1 MIEKVYAPNL
11 HLFAFHLCKVL
22 RDEGNNRVENPQ
34 KLWNKC
40 DEILEK
46 LHFSER
52 LNIVDETFEISPIK
66 IAGKLPNSEIPI
78 TVRIYPQCLYDS
90 YAVAFNLRRPEQ
102 ENGKK
107 TEEVSLNFFR
117 KINRTQIFLPEF
129 VDSSLGQTLL
139 ITAFIP
145 EEFKQSSIED
155 LENLAQKCLE
165 EFIPNNQQ
173 RPPLQNQGELF
184 GSPIFEYDNLSQ
196 INLDSSDIH
205 YCHILIWLFR
215 ENQSSE
221 DFIDCYSEFIDLFY
235 YRNKVITAYQQSLK
249 QYEKAFNYYGEIEG
263 EIKSLNEFLNQE
275 ITDESFLNEAD
286 LKFLKQ
292 KLKILSQQDFTYSQT
307 LRNLKHYRN
316 TIAINSKNYKQTLKT
331 IQRKLKTI
339 QQKLEE
345 KPLIN
350 YSQNLDFFLAFIDQ
364 DSKYFQER
372 IKDELNYFV
381 EGSTLVD
388 RAIASIRGIT
398 EIEQTENQRHQ
409 EERDKQNNYDLQ
421 ITILAVG
428 TGMSA
433 GGITGSSSG
442 LLLNQYAT
450 DYPVITFGIS
460 LTLSFIVA
468 LLSGLF
474 IFGIGKIFKNKK
486 T

>member
-1 MIEKVYAPNL
+1 M
-11 HLFAFHLCKVL
+11 
-22 RDEGNNRVENPQ
+22 
-34 KLWNKC
+34 
-40 DEILEK
+40 EK
-46 LHFSER
+46 LRFSER
-52 LNIVDETFEISPIK
+52 LNLAQYDDEVSEKSKNSLIK
-66 IAGKLPNSEIPI
+66 ISGKLPNSEIPI
-78 TVRIYPQCLYDS
+78 AGRIYSQCLYDS

-107 TEEVSLNFFR
+107 TEEISLDFFR
-117 KINRTQIFLPEF
+117 KINRDQIFLPKF

-145 EEFKQSSIED
+145 EEFKQSSIKD
-155 LENLAQKCLE
+155 LEILAQKCLE

-173 RPPLQNQGELF
+173 RPPLQNQGEVF

-196 INLDSSDIH
+196 INLDSSDLP
-205 YCHILIWLFR
+205 YCHVLIWLFR

-221 DFIDCYSEFIDLFY
+221 DFIDCYSEFIDLFF

-249 QYEKAFNYYGEIEG
+249 QYEKAFKCYGEIEG

-292 KLKILSQQDFTYSQT
+292 KLKALSHQDFSYSQT

-316 TIAINSKNYKQTLKT
+316 TIGINSKNYKQTLKT
-331 IQRKLKTI
+331 IQRKLKEKSPI
-339 QQKLEE
+339 NSEQK
-345 KPLIN
+345 
-350 YSQNLDFFLAFIDQ
+350 LDFFLAFINE
-364 DSKYFQER
+364 DSQYFQER

-388 RAIASIRGIT
+388 RAIASIRGII
-398 EIEQTENQRHQ
+398 EIDQTENQLGH
-409 EERDKQNNYDLQ
+409 EERDKENNYDLQ

>member
-11 HLFAFHLCKVL
+11 HLFAFHLWKVL
-22 RDEGNNRVENPQ
+22 RDDGNNRVENPQ
-34 KLWNKC
+34 KLFDKC
-40 DEILEK
+40 YQILEK
-46 LHFSER
+46 LRFSER
-52 LNIVDETFEISPIK
+52 LNLAQYDDEVSEKSKNSLIK
-66 IAGKLPNSEIPI
+66 IYGKLPNSEIPI
-78 TVRIYPQCLYDS
+78 AGRIYPQCLHDS

-107 TEEVSLNFFR
+107 TEEISLDFFR
-117 KINRTQIFLPEF
+117 KINRGQIFLPKF

-155 LENLAQKCLE
+155 LEILAQKCLE

-205 YCHILIWLFR
+205 YCHVLIWLFR

-221 DFIDCYSEFIDLFY
+221 DFIDCYSEFIDLFF
-235 YRNKVITAYQQSLK
+235 YRNKVITAYQESLK
-249 QYEKAFNYYGEIEG
+249 QYEKAFNYYGKIEQ

-275 ITDESFLNEAD
+275 ITDESFLNEKD
-286 LKFLKQ
+286 LKLLKQ

-316 TIAINSKNYKQTLKT
+316 TIAINSKNYQQTLKT
-331 IQRKLKTI
+331 IQRKLK
-339 QQKLEE
+339 E
-345 KPLIN
+345 KSLIN
-350 YSQNLDFFLAFIDQ
+350 YSQNLDFFLGFINQ
-364 DSKYFQER
+364 DSQYFQER
-372 IKDELNYFV
+372 INDQLNYFV

-398 EIEQTENQRHQ
+398 EIEQTENQHRQ
-409 EERDKQNNYDLQ
+409 EEWEKQNNYDLQ

-450 DYPVITFGIS
+450 DYPFITFGIS
-460 LTLSFIVA
+460 LALSFIVA

-474 IFGIGKIFKNKK
+474 TFGIGKIFKNKK

>member
-1 MIEKVYAPNL
+1 
-11 HLFAFHLCKVL
+11 
-22 RDEGNNRVENPQ
+22 
-34 KLWNKC
+34 
-40 DEILEK
+40 
-46 LHFSER
+46 
-52 LNIVDETFEISPIK
+52 
-66 IAGKLPNSEIPI
+66 
-78 TVRIYPQCLYDS
+78 
-90 YAVAFNLRRPEQ
+90 RPE
-102 ENGKK
+102 EESGKK

-117 KINRTQIFLPEF
+117 EINRDQIFLPKF

-145 EEFKQSSIED
+145 EELKQSSIED

-215 ENQSSE
+215 EHQSSE
-221 DFIDCYSEFIDLFY
+221 DFIDCYSEFIDLFF

-263 EIKSLNEFLNQE
+263 EIKSLNKFLDLN
-275 ITDESFLNEAD
+275 ITDKSFLKEEE
-286 LKFLKQ
+286 LKSLKQ
-292 KLKILSQQDFTYSQT
+292 KLKVLSQQDFTYSQT

-316 TIAINSKNYKQTLKT
+316 TIAINSKNYQQTLKT
-331 IQRKLKTI
+331 IQRKLK
-339 QQKLEE
+339 E
-345 KPLIN
+345 KSLIN

-364 DSKYFQER
+364 DSQYFQER
-372 IKDELNYFV
+372 INDQLNYFV

-398 EIEQTENQRHQ
+398 EIEQTENQLGQ
-409 EERDKQNNYDLQ
+409 EKREKENNYDLQ

-433 GGITGSSSG
+433 GGITASSSG
-442 LLLNQYAT
+442 LLLSQNSINS
-450 DYPVITFGIS
+450 PVKNFEIA
-460 LTLSFIVA
+460 LVLSFIVA
-468 LLSGLF
+468 LLSYVF
-474 IFGIGKIFKNKK
+474 IFVIGKIVKYLKKKK

>member
-11 HLFAFHLCKVL
+11 HLFAFHLWKVL
-22 RDEGNNRVENPQ
+22 RDDGNNRVENPQ
-34 KLWNKC
+34 KLFDKC
-40 DEILEK
+40 YQILEK
-46 LHFSER
+46 LRFSER
-52 LNIVDETFEISPIK
+52 LNLAQYDDEVSEKSKNSLIK
-66 IAGKLPNSEIPI
+66 IYGKLPNSEIPI
-78 TVRIYPQCLYDS
+78 AGRIYPQCLHDS

-107 TEEVSLNFFR
+107 TEEISLDFFR
-117 KINRTQIFLPEF
+117 KINRGQIFLPKF

-145 EEFKQSSIED
+145 EEFKKSSIKD
-155 LENLAQKCLE
+155 LEILAQKCLE

-173 RPPLQNQGELF
+173 RPPLQNQGEVF

-205 YCHILIWLFR
+205 YCHVLIWLFR

-221 DFIDCYSEFIDLFY
+221 DFIDCYSEFIDLFF
-235 YRNKVITAYQQSLK
+235 YRNKVITAYQESLK
-249 QYEKAFNYYGEIEG
+249 QYEKAFNYYGKIEQ

-275 ITDESFLNEAD
+275 ITDESFLNEKD
-286 LKFLKQ
+286 LKLLKQ

-316 TIAINSKNYKQTLKT
+316 TIAINSKNYQQTLKT
-331 IQRKLKTI
+331 IQRKLK
-339 QQKLEE
+339 E
-345 KPLIN
+345 KSLIN
-350 YSQNLDFFLAFIDQ
+350 YSQNLDFFLGFINQ
-364 DSKYFQER
+364 DSQYFQER
-372 IKDELNYFV
+372 INDQLNYFV

-398 EIEQTENQRHQ
+398 EIEQTENQHRQ
-409 EERDKQNNYDLQ
+409 EEWEKQNNYDLQ

-450 DYPVITFGIS
+450 DYPFITFGIS
-460 LTLSFIVA
+460 LALSFIVA

-474 IFGIGKIFKNKK
+474 TFGIGKIFKNKK

>member
-11 HLFAFHLCKVL
+11 HLFAFHLWKVL
-22 RDEGNNRVENPQ
+22 RDDGNNRVENPQ
-34 KLWNKC
+34 KLFDKC
-40 DEILEK
+40 YQILEK
-46 LHFSER
+46 LRFSER
-52 LNIVDETFEISPIK
+52 LNLAQYDDEVSEKSKNSLIK

-78 TVRIYPQCLYDS
+78 AGRIYSQCLYDS

-107 TEEVSLNFFR
+107 TEEISLDFFR
-117 KINRTQIFLPEF
+117 KINRDQIFLPKF

-145 EEFKQSSIED
+145 EEFKQSSIKD
-155 LENLAQKCLE
+155 LEILAQKCLE

-173 RPPLQNQGELF
+173 RPPLQNQGEVF

-205 YCHILIWLFR
+205 YCHVLIWLFR

-221 DFIDCYSEFIDLFY
+221 DFIDCYSEFIDLFF

-249 QYEKAFNYYGEIEG
+249 QYEKAFKCYGEIEG

-292 KLKILSQQDFTYSQT
+292 KLKALSHQDFSYSQT

-316 TIAINSKNYKQTLKT
+316 TIGINSKNYKQTLKT
-331 IQRKLKTI
+331 IQRKLKEKSPI
-339 QQKLEE
+339 NSEQK
-345 KPLIN
+345 
-350 YSQNLDFFLAFIDQ
+350 LDFFLAFINE
-364 DSKYFQER
+364 DSQYFQER

-388 RAIASIRGIT
+388 RAIASIRGII
-398 EIEQTENQRHQ
+398 EIDQTENQLGH
-409 EERDKQNNYDLQ
+409 EERDKENNYDLQ

>member
-11 HLFAFHLCKVL
+11 HLFAFHLYKVL
-22 RDEGNNRVENPQ
+22 RNDGNNRVENPQ
-34 KLWNKC
+34 KLFDKC
-40 DEILEK
+40 YQILEK
-46 LHFSER
+46 LRFSER
-52 LNIVDETFEISPIK
+52 LNLAQYDDEVSEKSKNSLIK
-66 IAGKLPNSEIPI
+66 IYGKLPNSEIPI
-78 TVRIYPQCLYDS
+78 AGRIYPQCLHDS

-107 TEEVSLNFFR
+107 TEEISLDFFR
-117 KINRTQIFLPEF
+117 KINRDQIFLPKF

-145 EEFKQSSIED
+145 EEFKQSSIKD
-155 LENLAQKCLE
+155 LEILAQKCLE

-173 RPPLQNQGELF
+173 RPPLQNQGEVF

-205 YCHILIWLFR
+205 YCHVLIWLFR

-221 DFIDCYSEFIDLFY
+221 DFIDCYSEFIDLFF

-249 QYEKAFNYYGEIEG
+249 QYEKAFKCYGEIEG

-292 KLKILSQQDFTYSQT
+292 KLKALSHQDFSYSQT

-316 TIAINSKNYKQTLKT
+316 TIGINSKNYKQTLKT
-331 IQRKLKTI
+331 IQRKLKEKSPI
-339 QQKLEE
+339 NSEQK
-345 KPLIN
+345 
-350 YSQNLDFFLAFIDQ
+350 LDFFLAFINE
-364 DSKYFQER
+364 DSQYFQER

-388 RAIASIRGIT
+388 RAIASIRGII
-398 EIEQTENQRHQ
+398 EIDQTENQLGH
-409 EERDKQNNYDLQ
+409 EERDKENNYDLQ

>member
-11 HLFAFHLCKVL
+11 HLFAFHLWKVL
-22 RDEGNNRVENPQ
+22 RDDGNNRVENPQ
-34 KLWNKC
+34 KLFDKC
-40 DEILEK
+40 YQILEK
-46 LHFSER
+46 LRFSER
-52 LNIVDETFEISPIK
+52 LNLAQYDDEVSEKSKNSLIK
-66 IAGKLPNSEIPI
+66 ISGKLPNSEIPI
-78 TVRIYPQCLYDS
+78 AGRIYSQCLYDS

-107 TEEVSLNFFR
+107 TEEISLDFFR
-117 KINRTQIFLPEF
+117 KINRDQIFLPKF

-145 EEFKQSSIED
+145 EEFKQSSIKD
-155 LENLAQKCLE
+155 LEILAQKCLE

-173 RPPLQNQGELF
+173 RPPLQNQGEVF

-196 INLDSSDIH
+196 INLDSSDLP
-205 YCHILIWLFR
+205 YCHVLIWLFR

-221 DFIDCYSEFIDLFY
+221 DFIDCYSEFIDLFF

-249 QYEKAFNYYGEIEG
+249 QYEKAFKCYGEIEG

-292 KLKILSQQDFTYSQT
+292 KLKALSHQDFSYSQT

-316 TIAINSKNYKQTLKT
+316 TIGINSKNYKQTLKT
-331 IQRKLKTI
+331 IQRKLKEKSPI
-339 QQKLEE
+339 NSEQK
-345 KPLIN
+345 
-350 YSQNLDFFLAFIDQ
+350 LDFFLAFINE
-364 DSKYFQER
+364 DSQYFQER

-388 RAIASIRGIT
+388 RAIASIRGII
-398 EIEQTENQRHQ
+398 EIDQTENQLGH
-409 EERDKQNNYDLQ
+409 EERDKENNYDLQ

>member
-11 HLFAFHLCKVL
+11 HLFAFHLYKVL
-22 RDEGNNRVENPQ
+22 RNDGNNRVENPQ
-34 KLWNKC
+34 KLFDKC
-40 DEILEK
+40 YQILEK
-46 LHFSER
+46 LRFSER
-52 LNIVDETFEISPIK
+52 LNLAQYDDEVSEKSKNSLIK
-66 IAGKLPNSEIPI
+66 IYGKLPNSEIPI
-78 TVRIYPQCLYDS
+78 AGRIYSQCLYDS

-117 KINRTQIFLPEF
+117 EINRDQIFLPKF

-145 EEFKQSSIED
+145 EEFKQSSIKD
-155 LENLAQKCLE
+155 LEILAQKCLE

-173 RPPLQNQGELF
+173 RPPLQNQGEVF

-205 YCHILIWLFR
+205 YCHVLIWLFR

-221 DFIDCYSEFIDLFY
+221 DFIDCYSEFIDLFF

-249 QYEKAFNYYGEIEG
+249 QYEKAFKCYGEIEG

-292 KLKILSQQDFTYSQT
+292 KLKALSHQDFSYSQT

-316 TIAINSKNYKQTLKT
+316 TIGINSKNYKQTLKT
-331 IQRKLKTI
+331 IQRKLKEKSPI
-339 QQKLEE
+339 NSEQK
-345 KPLIN
+345 
-350 YSQNLDFFLAFIDQ
+350 LDFFLAFINE
-364 DSKYFQER
+364 DSQYFQER

-388 RAIASIRGIT
+388 RAIASIRGII
-398 EIEQTENQRHQ
+398 EIDQTENQLGH
-409 EERDKQNNYDLQ
+409 EERDKENNYDLQ

>member
-11 HLFAFHLCKVL
+11 HLFAFHLCKAL
-22 RDEGNNRVENPQ
+22 RDDGNNRVENPQ
-34 KLWNKC
+34 KLFDKC
-40 DEILEK
+40 YQILEK
-46 LHFSER
+46 LRFSER
-52 LNIVDETFEISPIK
+52 LNLAQYDDEVSEKSKNSLIK
-66 IAGKLPNSEIPI
+66 IYGKLPNSEIPI
-78 TVRIYPQCLYDS
+78 AGKIYSQCLHDS

-102 ENGKK
+102 ENGQK
-107 TEEVSLNFFR
+107 TKPIPLIFFR
-117 KINRTQIFLPEF
+117 QINLDQIFLPEF

-145 EEFKQSSIED
+145 EEFKQSLIED

-165 EFIPNNQQ
+165 KLIPNEQQ

-196 INLDSSDIH
+196 INLDSSGIH
-205 YCHILIWLFR
+205 YCHVLIWLFT
-215 ENQSSE
+215 ENQSSK
-221 DFIDCYSEFIDLFY
+221 DFINCYSEFIDLFF

-249 QYEKAFNYYGEIEG
+249 QYEKAFNYYGKIEQ
-263 EIKSLNEFLNQE
+263 EIKSLNKFLNQE
-275 ITDESFLNEAD
+275 ITDESFLDEAD

-292 KLKILSQQDFTYSQT
+292 RLKALSHQDFTYSQT

-316 TIAINSKNYKQTLKT
+316 TIAINSKNYQQTLKT
-331 IQRKLKTI
+331 IQRKLKEKSPI
-339 QQKLEE
+339 NSEQK
-345 KPLIN
+345 
-350 YSQNLDFFLAFIDQ
+350 LDFFLAFINE
-364 DSKYFQER
+364 DSQYFQER

-398 EIEQTENQRHQ
+398 EIEQTENQHRQ
-409 EERDKQNNYDLQ
+409 EEWEKQNNYDLQ

-450 DYPVITFGIS
+450 DYPFITFGIS
-460 LTLSFIVA
+460 LALSFIVA

-474 IFGIGKIFKNKK
+474 TFGIGKIFKNKK

>member
-11 HLFAFHLCKVL
+11 HLFAFHLYKVL
-22 RDEGNNRVENPQ
+22 RNDGNNRVENPQ
-34 KLWNKC
+34 KLFDKC
-40 DEILEK
+40 YQILEK
-46 LHFSER
+46 LRFSER
-52 LNIVDETFEISPIK
+52 LNLAQYDDEVSEKSKNSLIK
-66 IAGKLPNSEIPI
+66 IYGKLPNSEIPI
-78 TVRIYPQCLYDS
+78 AGRIYPQCLHDS

-107 TEEVSLNFFR
+107 TEEISLDFFLE
-117 KINRTQIFLPEF
+117 INPDLIFLPEF

-155 LENLAQKCLE
+155 LEILAQKCLE
-165 EFIPNNQQ
+165 ELIPNNQQ
-173 RPPLQNQGELF
+173 RPPLQNQGEVF

-205 YCHILIWLFR
+205 YCHILIWLFT

-221 DFIDCYSEFIDLFY
+221 DFIDCYSEFIDLFF

-249 QYEKAFNYYGEIEG
+249 QYEKAFNYYGKIEG

-292 KLKILSQQDFTYSQT
+292 KLKALSHQDFTYSQT

-316 TIAINSKNYKQTLKT
+316 TIGINSKNYKQTLKT
-331 IQRKLKTI
+331 IQRKLKEKSPI
-339 QQKLEE
+339 NSEQK
-345 KPLIN
+345 
-350 YSQNLDFFLAFIDQ
+350 LDFFLAFINE
-364 DSKYFQER
+364 DSQYFQER

-398 EIEQTENQRHQ
+398 EIEQTENQRGH
-409 EERDKQNNYDLQ
+409 EERDKENNYDLQ

-468 LLSGLF
+468 LLSYLF

>member
-11 HLFAFHLCKVL
+11 HLFAFHLWKVL
-22 RDEGNNRVENPQ
+22 RDDGNNRVENPQ
-34 KLWNKC
+34 KLFDKC
-40 DEILEK
+40 YQILEK
-46 LHFSER
+46 LRFSER
-52 LNIVDETFEISPIK
+52 LNLAQYDDEVSEKSKNSLIK
-66 IAGKLPNSEIPI
+66 IYGKLPNSEIPI
-78 TVRIYPQCLYDS
+78 AGRIYPQCLHDS

-107 TEEVSLNFFR
+107 TEEISLDFFR
-117 KINRTQIFLPEF
+117 KINRGQIFLPKF

-145 EEFKQSSIED
+145 EEFKKSSIKD
-155 LENLAQKCLE
+155 LEILAQKCLE

-173 RPPLQNQGELF
+173 RPPLQNQGEVF

-205 YCHILIWLFR
+205 YCHVLIWLFR

-221 DFIDCYSEFIDLFY
+221 DFIDCYSEFIDLFF

-249 QYEKAFNYYGEIEG
+249 QYEKAFKCYGEIEG

-292 KLKILSQQDFTYSQT
+292 KLKALSHQDFSYSQT

-316 TIAINSKNYKQTLKT
+316 TIGINSKNYKQTLKT
-331 IQRKLKTI
+331 IQRKLKEKSPI
-339 QQKLEE
+339 NSEQK
-345 KPLIN
+345 
-350 YSQNLDFFLAFIDQ
+350 LDFFLAFINE
-364 DSKYFQER
+364 DSQYFQER

-388 RAIASIRGIT
+388 RAIASIRGII
-398 EIEQTENQRHQ
+398 EIDQTENQLGH
-409 EERDKQNNYDLQ
+409 EERDKENNYDLQ

>member
-11 HLFAFHLCKVL
+11 HLFAFHLWKVL
-22 RDEGNNRVENPQ
+22 RDDGNNRVENPQ
-34 KLWNKC
+34 KLFDKC
-40 DEILEK
+40 YQILEK
-46 LHFSER
+46 LRFSER
-52 LNIVDETFEISPIK
+52 LNLAQYDDEVSEKSKNSLIK
-66 IAGKLPNSEIPI
+66 IYGKLPNSETPI
-78 TVRIYPQCLYDS
+78 AGRIYPQCLHDS

-107 TEEVSLNFFR
+107 TEEISLDFFR
-117 KINRTQIFLPEF
+117 KINRGQIFLPKF

-155 LENLAQKCLE
+155 LEILAQKCLE

-205 YCHILIWLFR
+205 YCHILIWLFT
-215 ENQSSE
+215 ENQSSK
-221 DFIDCYSEFIDLFY
+221 DFIDCYSEFIDLFF
-235 YRNKVITAYQQSLK
+235 YRNKVITAYQESLK
-249 QYEKAFNYYGEIEG
+249 QYEKAFNYYGKIEQ

-275 ITDESFLNEAD
+275 ITDESFLNEKD
-286 LKFLKQ
+286 LKLLKQ

-316 TIAINSKNYKQTLKT
+316 TIAINSKNYQQTLKT
-331 IQRKLKTI
+331 IQRKLK
-339 QQKLEE
+339 E
-345 KPLIN
+345 KSLIN
-350 YSQNLDFFLAFIDQ
+350 YSQNLDFFLGFINQ
-364 DSKYFQER
+364 DSQYFQER
-372 IKDELNYFV
+372 INDQLNYFV

-398 EIEQTENQRHQ
+398 EIEQTENQHRQ
-409 EERDKQNNYDLQ
+409 EEWEKQNNYDLQ

-450 DYPVITFGIS
+450 DYPFITFGIS
-460 LTLSFIVA
+460 LALSFIVA

-474 IFGIGKIFKNKK
+474 TFGIGKIFKNKK

>member
-11 HLFAFHLCKVL
+11 HLFAFHLWKVL
-22 RDEGNNRVENPQ
+22 RDDGNNRVENPQ
-34 KLWNKC
+34 KLWDKC
-40 DEILEK
+40 NQILES

-52 LNIVDETFEISPIK
+52 LNLVDETFKISPIK
-66 IAGKLPNSEIPI
+66 IDEKLPNSEIPI

-107 TEEVSLNFFR
+107 TEEISLNFFR
-117 KINRTQIFLPEF
+117 EINRDQIFLPEF

-145 EEFKQSSIED
+145 EEFKQSLIEDLENLAQKD

-196 INLDSSDIH
+196 INLDSSDLPYFH
-205 YCHILIWLFR
+205 VLIWLFT

-221 DFIDCYSEFIDLFY
+221 DFINCYSEFIDLFY

-263 EIKSLNEFLNQE
+263 EIKSLNEFLNRE
-275 ITDESFLNEAD
+275 ITDESFLDEAD

-292 KLKILSQQDFTYSQT
+292 KLKALSHQDFTYSQT

-316 TIAINSKNYKQTLKT
+316 TIAINSKNYQQTLKT
-331 IQRKLKTI
+331 IERKLK
-339 QQKLEE
+339 E
-345 KPLIN
+345 KSLIN
-350 YSQNLDFFLAFIDQ
+350 YSQNLDFFLSFINQ

-372 IKDELNYFV
+372 INDELNYFV

-398 EIEQTENQRHQ
+398 EIEQTENQLGHEKREQ
-409 EERDKQNNYDLQ
+409 ENNYQLQ
-421 ITILAVG
+421 IKILAVG

-460 LTLSFIVA
+460 VIISFLVA
-468 LLSGLF
+468 LFFYVGILGLAW
-474 IFGIGKIFKNKK
+474 IFKKK
-486 T
+486 P

>member
-11 HLFAFHLCKVL
+11 HLFAFHLYKVL
-22 RDEGNNRVENPQ
+22 RNDGNNRVENPQ
-34 KLWNKC
+34 KLFDKC
-40 DEILEK
+40 YQILEK
-46 LHFSER
+46 LRFSER
-52 LNIVDETFEISPIK
+52 LNLAQYDDEVSEKSKNSLIK
-66 IAGKLPNSEIPI
+66 IYGKLPNSEIPI
-78 TVRIYPQCLYDS
+78 AGRIYPQCLHDS

-107 TEEVSLNFFR
+107 TEEISLDFFR
-117 KINRTQIFLPEF
+117 EINRDQIFLPEF
-129 VDSSLGQTLL
+129 VNSSLGQTLL

-165 EFIPNNQQ
+165 KFIPNNQQ

-196 INLDSSDIH
+196 INIDSSDIH

-221 DFIDCYSEFIDLFY
+221 DFINCYSEFIDLFC
-235 YRNKVITAYQQSLK
+235 YRNKVITAYQESLK
-249 QYEKAFNYYGEIEG
+249 QYEKAFKCYGEIEG
-263 EIKSLNEFLNQE
+263 EIKSLNKFLNQE
-275 ITDESFLNEAD
+275 ITDESFLNEKD
-286 LKFLKQ
+286 LKLLKQ

-316 TIAINSKNYKQTLKT
+316 TIAINSKNYQQTLKT
-331 IQRKLKTI
+331 IQRKLKEKSPI
-339 QQKLEE
+339 NSEQK
-345 KPLIN
+345 
-350 YSQNLDFFLAFIDQ
+350 LDFFLAFINE
-364 DSKYFQER
+364 DSQYFQER

-388 RAIASIRGIT
+388 RAIASIRGII
-398 EIEQTENQRHQ
+398 EIDQTENQLGH
-409 EERDKQNNYDLQ
+409 EERDKENNYDLQ

>member
-22 RDEGNNRVENPQ
+22 RNDGNNRVENPQ
-34 KLWNKC
+34 KLLDKC
-40 DEILEK
+40 YQILEN

-52 LNIVDETFEISPIK
+52 LNLAQYDDEVSEKSKNSLIK
-66 IAGKLPNSEIPI
+66 IYGKLPNSETPI
-78 TVRIYPQCLYDS
+78 AGRIYPQCLHDS

-107 TEEVSLNFFR
+107 TEEISLDFFR
-117 KINRTQIFLPEF
+117 KINRGQIFLPKF

-145 EEFKQSSIED
+145 EEFKQSSIKD
-155 LENLAQKCLE
+155 LEILAQKCLE

-173 RPPLQNQGELF
+173 RPPLQNQGEVF

-205 YCHILIWLFR
+205 YCHVLIWLFR

-221 DFIDCYSEFIDLFY
+221 DFIDCYSKFIDLFF

-249 QYEKAFNYYGEIEG
+249 QYEKAFKCYGEIEG

-292 KLKILSQQDFTYSQT
+292 KLKALSHQDFSYSQT

-316 TIAINSKNYKQTLKT
+316 TIGINSKNYKQTLKT
-331 IQRKLKTI
+331 IQRKLKEKSPI
-339 QQKLEE
+339 NSEQK
-345 KPLIN
+345 
-350 YSQNLDFFLAFIDQ
+350 LDFFLAFINE
-364 DSKYFQER
+364 DSQYFQER

-388 RAIASIRGIT
+388 RAIASIRGII
-398 EIEQTENQRHQ
+398 EIDQTENQLGH
-409 EERDKQNNYDLQ
+409 EERDKENNYDLQ

>member
-22 RDEGNNRVENPQ
+22 RNDGNNRVENPQ
-34 KLWNKC
+34 KLLDKC
-40 DEILEK
+40 YQILEN

-52 LNIVDETFEISPIK
+52 LNLAQYDDEVSEKSKNSLIK
-66 IAGKLPNSEIPI
+66 IYGKLPNSETPI
-78 TVRIYPQCLYDS
+78 AGRIYPQCLHDS

-107 TEEVSLNFFR
+107 TEEISLDFFR
-117 KINRTQIFLPEF
+117 KINRGQIFLPKF

-145 EEFKQSSIED
+145 EEFKQSSIKD
-155 LENLAQKCLE
+155 LEILAQKCLE

-173 RPPLQNQGELF
+173 RPPLQNQGEVF

-205 YCHILIWLFR
+205 YCHVLIWLFR

-221 DFIDCYSEFIDLFY
+221 DFIDCYSEFIDLFF

-249 QYEKAFNYYGEIEG
+249 QYEKAFKCYGEIEG

-292 KLKILSQQDFTYSQT
+292 KLKALSHQDFSYSQT

-316 TIAINSKNYKQTLKT
+316 TIGINSKNYKQTLKT
-331 IQRKLKTI
+331 IQRKLKEKSPI
-339 QQKLEE
+339 NSEQK
-345 KPLIN
+345 
-350 YSQNLDFFLAFIDQ
+350 LDFFLAFINE
-364 DSKYFQER
+364 DSQYFQER

-388 RAIASIRGIT
+388 RAIASIRGII
-398 EIEQTENQRHQ
+398 EIDQTENQLGH
-409 EERDKQNNYDLQ
+409 EERDKENNYDLQ

>member
-11 HLFAFHLCKVL
+11 HLFAFHLYKVL
-22 RDEGNNRVENPQ
+22 RNDGNNRVENPQ
-34 KLWNKC
+34 KLFDKC
-40 DEILEK
+40 YQILEK
-46 LHFSER
+46 LRFSER
-52 LNIVDETFEISPIK
+52 LNLAQYDDEVSEKSKNSLIK
-66 IAGKLPNSEIPI
+66 IYGKLPNSEIPI
-78 TVRIYPQCLYDS
+78 AGRIYPQCLHDS

-102 ENGKK
+102 ENGQK
-107 TEEVSLNFFR
+107 TNPIPLIFFR
-117 KINRTQIFLPEF
+117 QINRDQIFLPKF

-145 EEFKQSSIED
+145 EEFKQSSIKD
-155 LENLAQKCLE
+155 LEILAQKCLE

-173 RPPLQNQGELF
+173 RPPLQNQGEVF

-205 YCHILIWLFR
+205 YCHVLIWLFR

-221 DFIDCYSEFIDLFY
+221 DFIDCYSEFIDLFF

-249 QYEKAFNYYGEIEG
+249 QYEKAFKCYGEIEG

-292 KLKILSQQDFTYSQT
+292 KLKALSHQDFSYSQT

-316 TIAINSKNYKQTLKT
+316 TIGINSKNYKQTLKT
-331 IQRKLKTI
+331 IQRKLKEKSPI
-339 QQKLEE
+339 NSEQK
-345 KPLIN
+345 
-350 YSQNLDFFLAFIDQ
+350 LDFFLAFINE
-364 DSKYFQER
+364 DSQYFQER

-388 RAIASIRGIT
+388 RAIASIRGII
-398 EIEQTENQRHQ
+398 EIDQTENQLGH
-409 EERDKQNNYDLQ
+409 EERDKENNYDLQ

>member
-11 HLFAFHLCKVL
+11 HLFAFHLWKVL
-22 RDEGNNRVENPQ
+22 RDDGNNRVENPQ
-34 KLWNKC
+34 KLFDKC
-40 DEILEK
+40 YQILEK
-46 LHFSER
+46 LRFSER
-52 LNIVDETFEISPIK
+52 LNLAQYDDEVSEKSKNSLIK
-66 IAGKLPNSEIPI
+66 IYGKLPNSETPI
-78 TVRIYPQCLYDS
+78 AGRIYPQCLHDS

-107 TEEVSLNFFR
+107 TEEISLDFFR
-117 KINRTQIFLPEF
+117 KINRGQIFLPKF

-155 LENLAQKCLE
+155 LEILAQKCLE

-205 YCHILIWLFR
+205 YCHVLIWLFR

-221 DFIDCYSEFIDLFY
+221 DFIDCYSEFIDLFF

-249 QYEKAFNYYGEIEG
+249 QYEKAFKCYGEIEG

-292 KLKILSQQDFTYSQT
+292 KLKALSHQDFSYSQT

-316 TIAINSKNYKQTLKT
+316 TIGINSKNYKQTLKT
-331 IQRKLKTI
+331 IQRKLKEKSPI
-339 QQKLEE
+339 NSEQK
-345 KPLIN
+345 
-350 YSQNLDFFLAFIDQ
+350 LDFFLAFINE
-364 DSKYFQER
+364 DSQYFQER

-388 RAIASIRGIT
+388 RAIASIRGII
-398 EIEQTENQRHQ
+398 EIDQTENQLGH
-409 EERDKQNNYDLQ
+409 EERDKENNYDLQ

>member
-22 RDEGNNRVENPQ
+22 RDDGNNRVENPQ
-34 KLWNKC
+34 KLWDNC
-40 DEILEK
+40 NQILEK

-52 LNIVDETFEISPIK
+52 LNLVDETFEISPIK
-66 IAGKLPNSEIPI
+66 IVGKLPNSEIPI

-90 YAVAFNLRRPEQ
+90 YALAFNLRRPE
-102 ENGKK
+102 EESGKK

-117 KINRTQIFLPEF
+117 EINRDQIFLPKF

-145 EEFKQSSIED
+145 EELKQSSIED

-215 ENQSSE
+215 EHQSSE
-221 DFIDCYSEFIDLFY
+221 DFIDCYSEFIDLFF

-263 EIKSLNEFLNQE
+263 EIKSLNKFLDLN
-275 ITDESFLNEAD
+275 ITDKSFLKEEE
-286 LKFLKQ
+286 LKSLKQ
-292 KLKILSQQDFTYSQT
+292 KLKVLSQQDFTYSQT

-316 TIAINSKNYKQTLKT
+316 TIAINSKNYQQTLKT
-331 IQRKLKTI
+331 IQRKLK
-339 QQKLEE
+339 E
-345 KPLIN
+345 KSLIN

-364 DSKYFQER
+364 DSQYFQER
-372 IKDELNYFV
+372 INDQLNYFV

-398 EIEQTENQRHQ
+398 EIEQTENQLGQ
-409 EERDKQNNYDLQ
+409 EKREKENNYDLQ

-433 GGITGSSSG
+433 GGITASSSG
-442 LLLNQYAT
+442 LLLSQNSINS
-450 DYPVITFGIS
+450 PVKNFEIA
-460 LTLSFIVA
+460 LVLSFIVA
-468 LLSGLF
+468 LLSYVF
-474 IFGIGKIFKNKK
+474 IFVIGKIVKYLKKKK

>member
-22 RDEGNNRVENPQ
+22 RNDGNNRVENPQ
-34 KLWNKC
+34 KLWDKC
-40 DEILEK
+40 DQILEN

-52 LNIVDETFEISPIK
+52 LNLVDETFEISPIK

-78 TVRIYPQCLYDS
+78 AGRIYSQCLYDS

-117 KINRTQIFLPEF
+117 KINPDKIFLPKF

-145 EEFKQSSIED
+145 EEFKKSSIKD
-155 LENLAQKCLE
+155 LEILAQKCLE

-173 RPPLQNQGELF
+173 RPPLQNQGEVF

-205 YCHILIWLFR
+205 YCHVLIWLFR

-221 DFIDCYSEFIDLFY
+221 DFIDCYSEFIDLFF

-249 QYEKAFNYYGEIEG
+249 QYEKAFKCYGEIEG

-292 KLKILSQQDFTYSQT
+292 KLKALSHQDFSYSQT

-316 TIAINSKNYKQTLKT
+316 TIGINSKNYKQTLKT
-331 IQRKLKTI
+331 IQRKLKEKSPI
-339 QQKLEE
+339 NSEQK
-345 KPLIN
+345 
-350 YSQNLDFFLAFIDQ
+350 LDFFLAFINE
-364 DSKYFQER
+364 DSQYFQER

-388 RAIASIRGIT
+388 RAIASIRGII
-398 EIEQTENQRHQ
+398 EIDQTENQLGH
-409 EERDKQNNYDLQ
+409 EERDKENNYDLQ

>member
-11 HLFAFHLCKVL
+11 HLFAFHLWKVL
-22 RDEGNNRVENPQ
+22 RDDGNNRVENPQ
-34 KLWNKC
+34 KLFDKC
-40 DEILEK
+40 YQILEK
-46 LHFSER
+46 LRFSER
-52 LNIVDETFEISPIK
+52 LNLAQYDDEVSEKSKNSLIK
-66 IAGKLPNSEIPI
+66 IYGKLPNSEIPI
-78 TVRIYPQCLYDS
+78 AGRIYPQCLHDS

-107 TEEVSLNFFR
+107 TEEISLDFFLE
-117 KINRTQIFLPEF
+117 INPDQIFLPKF
-129 VDSSLGQTLL
+129 VNSSLGQTLL

-145 EEFKQSSIED
+145 EEFKKSSIKD
-155 LENLAQKCLE
+155 LEILAQKCLE

-173 RPPLQNQGELF
+173 RPPLQNQGEVF

-205 YCHILIWLFR
+205 YCHVLIWLFR

-221 DFIDCYSEFIDLFY
+221 DFIDCYSEFIDLFF

-249 QYEKAFNYYGEIEG
+249 QYEKAFKCYGEIEG

-292 KLKILSQQDFTYSQT
+292 KLKALSHQDFSYSQT

-316 TIAINSKNYKQTLKT
+316 TIGINSKNYKQTLKT
-331 IQRKLKTI
+331 IQRKLKEKSPI
-339 QQKLEE
+339 NSEQK
-345 KPLIN
+345 
-350 YSQNLDFFLAFIDQ
+350 LDFFLAFINE
-364 DSKYFQER
+364 DSQYFQER

-388 RAIASIRGIT
+388 RAIASIRGII
-398 EIEQTENQRHQ
+398 EIDQTENQLGH
-409 EERDKQNNYDLQ
+409 EERDKENNYDLQ

>member
-11 HLFAFHLCKVL
+11 HLFAFHLCKAL
-22 RDEGNNRVENPQ
+22 RDDGNNRVENPQ
-34 KLWNKC
+34 KLFDKC
-40 DEILEK
+40 YQILEK
-46 LHFSER
+46 LRFSER
-52 LNIVDETFEISPIK
+52 LNLAQYDDEVSEKSKNSLIK
-66 IAGKLPNSEIPI
+66 IYGKLPNSEIPI
-78 TVRIYPQCLYDS
+78 AGKIYSQCLHDS

-102 ENGKK
+102 ENGQK
-107 TEEVSLNFFR
+107 TKPIPLIFFR
-117 KINRTQIFLPEF
+117 QINLDQIFLPEF

-145 EEFKQSSIED
+145 EEFKQSLIED

-165 EFIPNNQQ
+165 KLIPNEQQ

-196 INLDSSDIH
+196 INLDSSGIH
-205 YCHILIWLFR
+205 YCHVLIWLFT
-215 ENQSSE
+215 ENQSSK
-221 DFIDCYSEFIDLFY
+221 DFINCYSEFIDLFF

-249 QYEKAFNYYGEIEG
+249 QYEKAFNYYGKIEQ
-263 EIKSLNEFLNQE
+263 EIKSLNKFLNQE
-275 ITDESFLNEAD
+275 ITDESFLDEAD

-292 KLKILSQQDFTYSQT
+292 RLKALSHQDFTYSQT

-316 TIAINSKNYKQTLKT
+316 TIAINSKNYQQTLKT
-331 IQRKLKTI
+331 IQRKLK
-339 QQKLEE
+339 E
-345 KPLIN
+345 KSLIN
-350 YSQNLDFFLAFIDQ
+350 YSQNLDFFLGFINQ
-364 DSKYFQER
+364 DSQYFQER
-372 IKDELNYFV
+372 INDQLNYFV

-398 EIEQTENQRHQ
+398 EIEQTENQRGH
-409 EERDKQNNYDLQ
+409 EKRDKENNYDLQ

-442 LLLNQYAT
+442 LVLNQYAT
-450 DYPVITFGIS
+450 DNPVITFGIS
-460 LTLSFIVA
+460 LALSFIVA

-474 IFGIGKIFKNKK
+474 IFCIGKIFKKKK

>member
-11 HLFAFHLCKVL
+11 HLFAFHLYKVL
-22 RDEGNNRVENPQ
+22 RNDGNNRVENPQ
-34 KLWNKC
+34 KLFDKC
-40 DEILEK
+40 YQILEK
-46 LHFSER
+46 LRFSER
-52 LNIVDETFEISPIK
+52 LNLAQYDDEVSEKSKNSLIK
-66 IAGKLPNSEIPI
+66 IYGKLPNSETPI
-78 TVRIYPQCLYDS
+78 AGRIYPQCLHDS

-107 TEEVSLNFFR
+107 TEEISLDFFR
-117 KINRTQIFLPEF
+117 KINRGQILLPKF

-145 EEFKQSSIED
+145 EEFKQSSIKD
-155 LENLAQKCLE
+155 LEILAQKCLE

-173 RPPLQNQGELF
+173 RPPLQNQGEVF

-205 YCHILIWLFR
+205 YCHVLIWLFR

-221 DFIDCYSEFIDLFY
+221 DFIDCYSEFIDLFF

-249 QYEKAFNYYGEIEG
+249 QYEKAFKCYGEIEG

-292 KLKILSQQDFTYSQT
+292 KLKALSHQDFSYSQT

-316 TIAINSKNYKQTLKT
+316 TIGINSKNYKQTLKT
-331 IQRKLKTI
+331 IQRKLKEKSPI
-339 QQKLEE
+339 NSEQK
-345 KPLIN
+345 
-350 YSQNLDFFLAFIDQ
+350 LDFFLAFINE
-364 DSKYFQER
+364 DSQYFQER

-388 RAIASIRGIT
+388 RAIASIRGII
-398 EIEQTENQRHQ
+398 EIDQTENQLGH
-409 EERDKQNNYDLQ
+409 EERDKENNYDLQ

>member
-1 MIEKVYAPNL
+1 MIKKVYAPNL
-11 HLFAFHLCKVL
+11 HLFAFHLWKVL
-22 RDEGNNRVENPQ
+22 RDDGNNRVENPQ

-40 DEILEK
+40 NQILES

-52 LNIVDETFEISPIK
+52 LNLDQDDSEVSETFKISPIK
-66 IAGKLPNSEIPI
+66 IDGKLPNSEIPI

-117 KINRTQIFLPEF
+117 EINRDQIFLPKF

-155 LENLAQKCLE
+155 LEILAQKCLE

-173 RPPLQNQGELF
+173 RPPLQNQGEVF

-196 INLDSSDIH
+196 INLDSSDLP
-205 YCHILIWLFR
+205 YCHVLIWLFR

-221 DFIDCYSEFIDLFY
+221 DFINCYSEFIDLFY
-235 YRNKVITAYQQSLK
+235 YRNKVITAYQQSRK
-249 QYEKAFNYYGEIEG
+249 QYKTAFDYYGKIET
-263 EIKSLNEFLNQE
+263 EIKSLNEFLK
-275 ITDESFLNEAD
+275 DKFLDQSLLPKEN
-286 LKFLKQ
+286 LNFLKQ
-292 KLKILSQQDFTYSQT
+292 NLKTLSQQDFTYSQT
-307 LRNLKHYRN
+307 IRNLKHHGN
-316 TIAINSKNYKQTLKT
+316 TITINNKNYQQTIKT
-331 IQRKLKTI
+331 IQRKLK
-339 QQKLEE
+339 E
-345 KPLIN
+345 KSLIN
-350 YSQNLDFFLAFIDQ
+350 YSQNLDFFLAFINQ
-364 DSKYFQER
+364 DSQYFQDR
-372 IKDELNYFV
+372 IRDELNYFV

-398 EIEQTENQRHQ
+398 EIEQTENQLGH

-450 DYPVITFGIS
+450 DYPFITFGIS
-460 LTLSFIVA
+460 LALSFIVA

-474 IFGIGKIFKNKK
+474 TFGIGKIFKNKK

>member
-22 RDEGNNRVENPQ
+22 RNDGNNRVENPQ
-34 KLWNKC
+34 KLLDKC
-40 DEILEK
+40 YQILEN

-52 LNIVDETFEISPIK
+52 LNLAQYDDEVSEKSKNSLIK
-66 IAGKLPNSEIPI
+66 IYGKLPNSETPI
-78 TVRIYPQCLYDS
+78 AGRIYPQCLHDS

-117 KINRTQIFLPEF
+117 KINRGQIFLPKF

-155 LENLAQKCLE
+155 LEILAQKCLE

-173 RPPLQNQGELF
+173 RPPLQNQGEVF

-196 INLDSSDIH
+196 INIDSSDIH
-205 YCHILIWLFR
+205 YCHVLIWLFT

-221 DFIDCYSEFIDLFY
+221 DFIYCYSEFIDLFF

-249 QYEKAFNYYGEIEG
+249 QYEKAFKYYGKIEQ

-275 ITDESFLNEAD
+275 ITDESFLNEKD
-286 LKFLKQ
+286 LKLLKQ

-316 TIAINSKNYKQTLKT
+316 TIAINSKNYQQTLKT
-331 IQRKLKTI
+331 IQRKLK
-339 QQKLEE
+339 E
-345 KPLIN
+345 KSLIN
-350 YSQNLDFFLAFIDQ
+350 YSQNLDFFLGFINQ
-364 DSKYFQER
+364 DSQYFQER
-372 IKDELNYFV
+372 INDQLNYFV

-398 EIEQTENQRHQ
+398 EIEQTENQHRQ
-409 EERDKQNNYDLQ
+409 EEWEKQNNYDLQ

-450 DYPVITFGIS
+450 DYPFITFGIS
-460 LTLSFIVA
+460 LALSFIVA

-474 IFGIGKIFKNKK
+474 TFGIGKIFKNKK

>member
-22 RDEGNNRVENPQ
+22 RDDGNNSVENSQ
-34 KLWNKC
+34 KLWDKC
-40 DEILEK
+40 NQILEN

-52 LNIVDETFEISPIK
+52 LNLVDETFKISPIK
-66 IAGKLPNSEIPI
+66 IVGKLPNSEIPI
-78 TVRIYPQCLYDS
+78 TGRVYPQCLYDS
-90 YAVAFNLRRPEQ
+90 YAVAFNVRRPEQ
-102 ENGKK
+102 ENGQK
-107 TEEVSLNFFR
+107 TEEISLNFLR
-117 KINRTQIFLPEF
+117 ELNRDQIFLPEF
-129 VDSSLGQTLL
+129 VESSLGQTLL

-155 LENLAQKCLE
+155 LEILAQKCLE
-165 EFIPNNQQ
+165 KFIPNDQQ

-196 INLDSSDIH
+196 INLDSSDRP

-215 ENQSSE
+215 KDQSSE
-221 DFIDCYSEFIDLFY
+221 DFIDCYPEFIDLFY
-235 YRNKVITAYQQSLK
+235 YRNKVITAYQDSLK
-249 QYEKAFNYYGEIEG
+249 QYKKAFNYYGEIEQ
-263 EIKSLNEFLNQE
+263 EIKSLNEFLNHE

-292 KLKILSQQDFTYSQT
+292 KLKALSQQDFTYSQI

-316 TIAINSKNYKQTLKT
+316 TIAINSKNYQQTLKT
-331 IQRKLKTI
+331 IQRKLKEKSPI
-339 QQKLEE
+339 NSDQK
-345 KPLIN
+345 
-350 YSQNLDFFLAFIDQ
+350 LDFFLAFINQ
-364 DSKYFQER
+364 DSQYFQER

-388 RAIASIRGIT
+388 RAISSIRGIT
-398 EIEQTENQRHQ
+398 EIEQTENQRRQ
-409 EERDKQNNYDLQ
+409 EKQEQENNYQLQ
-421 ITILAVG
+421 IKILALG

-442 LLLNQYAT
+442 LLLSQYAT

-460 LTLSFIVA
+460 VIISFLVA
-468 LLSGLF
+468 F
-474 IFGIGKIFKNKK
+474 FFYVGILGVAWIFKKK
-486 T
+486 KP

>member
-11 HLFAFHLCKVL
+11 HLFAFHLWKVL
-22 RDEGNNRVENPQ
+22 RDDGNNRVENPQ
-34 KLWNKC
+34 KLFDKC
-40 DEILEK
+40 YQILEK
-46 LHFSER
+46 LRFSER
-52 LNIVDETFEISPIK
+52 LNLAQYDDEVSEKSKNSLIK
-66 IAGKLPNSEIPI
+66 IYGKLPNSEIPI
-78 TVRIYPQCLYDS
+78 AGRIYPQCLHDS

-107 TEEVSLNFFR
+107 TEEISLDFFR
-117 KINRTQIFLPEF
+117 KINRDQIFLPKF

-145 EEFKQSSIED
+145 EEFKQSSIKD
-155 LENLAQKCLE
+155 LEILAQKCLE

-173 RPPLQNQGELF
+173 RPPLQNQGEVF

-205 YCHILIWLFR
+205 YCHVLIWLFR

-221 DFIDCYSEFIDLFY
+221 DFIDCYSEFIDLFF

-249 QYEKAFNYYGEIEG
+249 QYEKAFKCYGEIEG

-292 KLKILSQQDFTYSQT
+292 KLKALSHQDFSYSQT

-316 TIAINSKNYKQTLKT
+316 TIGINSKNYKQTLKT
-331 IQRKLKTI
+331 IQRKLKEKSPI
-339 QQKLEE
+339 NSEQK
-345 KPLIN
+345 
-350 YSQNLDFFLAFIDQ
+350 LDFFLAFINE
-364 DSKYFQER
+364 DSQYFQER

-388 RAIASIRGIT
+388 RAIASIRGII
-398 EIEQTENQRHQ
+398 EIDQTENQLGH
-409 EERDKQNNYDLQ
+409 EERDKENNYDLQ

>member
-1 MIEKVYAPNL
+1 MI
-11 HLFAFHLCKVL
+11 
-22 RDEGNNRVENPQ
+22 
-34 KLWNKC
+34 
-40 DEILEK
+40 
-46 LHFSER
+46 
-52 LNIVDETFEISPIK
+52 
-66 IAGKLPNSEIPI
+66 
-78 TVRIYPQCLYDS
+78 
-90 YAVAFNLRRPEQ
+90 
-102 ENGKK
+102 
-107 TEEVSLNFFR
+107 FFR
-117 KINRTQIFLPEF
+117 QINLDQIFLPEF

-145 EEFKQSSIED
+145 EEFKQSLIED

-165 EFIPNNQQ
+165 KLIPNEQQ

-196 INLDSSDIH
+196 INLDSSGIH
-205 YCHILIWLFR
+205 YCHVLIWLFT
-215 ENQSSE
+215 ENQSSK
-221 DFIDCYSEFIDLFY
+221 DFINCYSEFIDLFF

-249 QYEKAFNYYGEIEG
+249 QYEKAFNYYGKIEQ
-263 EIKSLNEFLNQE
+263 EIKSLNKFLNQE
-275 ITDESFLNEAD
+275 ITDESFLDEAD

-292 KLKILSQQDFTYSQT
+292 RLKALSHQDFTYSQT

-316 TIAINSKNYKQTLKT
+316 TIAINSKNYQQTLKT
-331 IQRKLKTI
+331 IQRKLKEKSPI
-339 QQKLEE
+339 NSEQK
-345 KPLIN
+345 
-350 YSQNLDFFLAFIDQ
+350 LDFFLAFINE
-364 DSKYFQER
+364 DSQYFQER

-398 EIEQTENQRHQ
+398 EIEQTENQHRQ
-409 EERDKQNNYDLQ
+409 EEWEKQNNYDLQ

-450 DYPVITFGIS
+450 DYPFITFGIS
-460 LTLSFIVA
+460 LALSFIVA

-474 IFGIGKIFKNKK
+474 TFGIGKIFKNKK

>member
-22 RDEGNNRVENPQ
+22 RNDGNNRVENPQ
-34 KLWNKC
+34 KLWDKC
-40 DEILEK
+40 DQILEN

-52 LNIVDETFEISPIK
+52 LNLVDETFEISPIK

-78 TVRIYPQCLYDS
+78 AGRIYSQCLYDS

-117 KINRTQIFLPEF
+117 KINPDKIFLPKF

-145 EEFKQSSIED
+145 EEFKKSSIKD
-155 LENLAQKCLE
+155 LEILAQKCLE

-173 RPPLQNQGELF
+173 RPPLQNQGEVF

-205 YCHILIWLFR
+205 YCHILIWLFT
-215 ENQSSE
+215 ENQSSK
-221 DFIDCYSEFIDLFY
+221 DFIDCYSEFIDLFF

-249 QYEKAFNYYGEIEG
+249 QYEKAFKCYGEIEG

-292 KLKILSQQDFTYSQT
+292 KLKALSHQDFSYSQT

-316 TIAINSKNYKQTLKT
+316 TIGINSKNYKQTLKT
-331 IQRKLKTI
+331 IQRKLKEKSPI
-339 QQKLEE
+339 NSEQK
-345 KPLIN
+345 
-350 YSQNLDFFLAFIDQ
+350 LDFFLAFINE
-364 DSKYFQER
+364 DSQYFQER

-388 RAIASIRGIT
+388 RAIASIRGII
-398 EIEQTENQRHQ
+398 EIDQTENQLGH
-409 EERDKQNNYDLQ
+409 EERDKENNYDLQ

>member
-22 RDEGNNRVENPQ
+22 RNDGNNRVENPQ
-34 KLWNKC
+34 KLWDKC
-40 DEILEK
+40 DQILEN

-52 LNIVDETFEISPIK
+52 LNLVDETFEISPIK

-78 TVRIYPQCLYDS
+78 AGRIYSQCLYDS

-117 KINRTQIFLPEF
+117 KINPDQIFLPKF
-129 VDSSLGQTLL
+129 VNSSLGQTLL

-145 EEFKQSSIED
+145 EEFKKSSIKD
-155 LENLAQKCLE
+155 LEILAQKCLE

-173 RPPLQNQGELF
+173 RPPLQNQGEVF

-205 YCHILIWLFR
+205 YCHVLIWLFR

-221 DFIDCYSEFIDLFY
+221 DFIDCYSEFIDLFF

-249 QYEKAFNYYGEIEG
+249 QYEKAFKCYGEIEG

-292 KLKILSQQDFTYSQT
+292 KLKALSHQDFSYSQT

-316 TIAINSKNYKQTLKT
+316 TIGINSKNYKQTLKT
-331 IQRKLKTI
+331 IQRKLKEKSPI
-339 QQKLEE
+339 NSEQK
-345 KPLIN
+345 
-350 YSQNLDFFLAFIDQ
+350 LDFFLAFINE
-364 DSKYFQER
+364 DSQYFQER

-388 RAIASIRGIT
+388 RAIASIRGII
-398 EIEQTENQRHQ
+398 EIDQTENQLGH
-409 EERDKQNNYDLQ
+409 EERDKENNYDLQ

>member
-11 HLFAFHLCKVL
+11 HLFAFHLWKVL
-22 RDEGNNRVENPQ
+22 RDDGNNRVENPQ
-34 KLWNKC
+34 KLFDKC
-40 DEILEK
+40 YQILEK
-46 LHFSER
+46 LRFSER
-52 LNIVDETFEISPIK
+52 LNLAQYDDEVSEKSKNSLIK
-66 IAGKLPNSEIPI
+66 IYGKLPNSEIPI
-78 TVRIYPQCLYDS
+78 AGRIYPQCLHDS

-107 TEEVSLNFFR
+107 TEEISLDFFR
-117 KINRTQIFLPEF
+117 KINRGQIFLPKF

-145 EEFKQSSIED
+145 EEFKQSSIKD
-155 LENLAQKCLE
+155 LEILAQKCLE

-173 RPPLQNQGELF
+173 RPPLQNQGEVF

-205 YCHILIWLFR
+205 YCHVLIWLFR

-221 DFIDCYSEFIDLFY
+221 DFIDCYSEFIDLFF
-235 YRNKVITAYQQSLK
+235 YRNKVITAYQESLK
-249 QYEKAFNYYGEIEG
+249 QYEKAFNYYGKIEQ

-275 ITDESFLNEAD
+275 ITDESFLNEKD
-286 LKFLKQ
+286 LKLLKQ

-316 TIAINSKNYKQTLKT
+316 TIAINSKNYQQTLKT
-331 IQRKLKTI
+331 IQRKLK
-339 QQKLEE
+339 E
-345 KPLIN
+345 KSLIN
-350 YSQNLDFFLAFIDQ
+350 YSQNLDFFLGFINQ
-364 DSKYFQER
+364 DSQYFQER
-372 IKDELNYFV
+372 INDQLNYFV

-398 EIEQTENQRHQ
+398 EIEQTENQHRQ
-409 EERDKQNNYDLQ
+409 EEWEKQNNYDLQ

-450 DYPVITFGIS
+450 DYPFITFGIS
-460 LTLSFIVA
+460 LALSFIVA

-474 IFGIGKIFKNKK
+474 TFGIGKIFKNKK